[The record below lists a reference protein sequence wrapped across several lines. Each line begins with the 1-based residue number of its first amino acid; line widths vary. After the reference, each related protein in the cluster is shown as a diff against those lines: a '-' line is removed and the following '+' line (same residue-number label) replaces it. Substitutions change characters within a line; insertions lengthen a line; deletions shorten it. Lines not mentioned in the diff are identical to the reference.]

1 MNDAVSR
8 VTQDFIFGTLATDE
22 LRLAALRAEARAV
35 SHRSRTVPVDPSPGE
50 PIELLVDVGPDV
62 DASEVDA
69 FVSFDGSEPT
79 TAAAVITF
87 RRGAVVWDTLLWG
100 YRQQWQAVI
109 PPQATGTLV
118 RYRIRAH
125 DAAGNDIWA
134 DPDPWSGDPG
144 TFAVHVDVERLPAW
158 ISDAVIYHLFVDRFN
173 PGSRREWQ
181 RPDDLGGIWGGTL
194 RGVIERLPY
203 LESLGI
209 TCLWLSPV
217 FPSPSHHGYD
227 ATDYFHVEPRLGSDH
242 DLDELFVAAHDRGIR
257 ILIDLVANHVSNEHP
272 AFKRAM
278 RSPSAPER
286 DWFTFYDWP
295 GDYRSFFGVPTLPRL
310 NLDQPAARTYLLDA
324 AIHWLNKGAD
334 GFRLDY
340 ANGPSHGFWAAFRG
354 ATREAHPG
362 SFSVGEVVE
371 TADLQASYRG
381 RLDGTLD
388 FLLLQQLRAFFVF
401 DLTSPAQFDGFLQ
414 RHLAMFPPS
423 GDFVLPSFLDNHD
436 MNRFLWVADGDT
448 RRLKLAALCQFTLPH
463 PPIVYYGTEVGLSQW
478 RDLEYPDGSRRPEES
493 RTPMLWGDD
502 QDRALLRF
510 YQHLIQVRREHP
522 GLWKGERSTIVAA
535 DDLYVVAI
543 EAAGERAV
551 VALNRGQSEQRL
563 HLPGEMSLVLTTI
576 DTTRDDGELVMPP
589 LGGALLLSGGSM
601 SETGDA

>member
-1 MNDAVSR
+1 VNDAVSR

-50 PIELLVDVGPDV
+50 PIELQVDVGPDV
-62 DASEVDA
+62 DAAAVDA
-69 FVSFDGSEPT
+69 FVTFDGSEPT
-79 TAAAVITF
+79 AAVAAIPF
-87 RRGAVVWDTLLWG
+87 RRAAVVWDTLLWG

-109 PPQATGTLV
+109 PPQPAGTLV

-134 DPDPWSGDPG
+134 DSAPRSGDPG

-173 PGSRREWQ
+173 PGSGREWQ

-194 RGVIERLPY
+194 RGVMERLPY

-272 AFKRAM
+272 AFKRAI

-295 GDYRSFFGVPTLPRL
+295 GDYRSFFGVPTLPQL

-502 QDRALLRF
+502 QDRELLRF

-522 GLWKGERSTIVAA
+522 GLWRGERSTIVAA

-551 VALNRGQSEQRL
+551 VVLNRGQSERRL
-563 HLPGEMSLVLTTI
+563 HWPGEMSLVLSTI
-576 DTTRDDGELVMPP
+576 DTTRDDGELIMPP
-589 LGGALLLSGGSM
+589 LSGALLLSQESLRERR
-601 SETGDA
+601 SP